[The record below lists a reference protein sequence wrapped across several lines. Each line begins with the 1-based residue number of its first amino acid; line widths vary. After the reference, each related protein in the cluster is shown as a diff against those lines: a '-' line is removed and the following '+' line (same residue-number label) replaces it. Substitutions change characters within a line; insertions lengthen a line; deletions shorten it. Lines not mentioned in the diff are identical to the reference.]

1 LLEEALESYGSGVIV
16 VGKSKRVCEGGNS
29 ELARV
34 GESLVCC
41 VLRADGYMYR
51 MTDDEFGLVLLVMLF
66 SCPLG
71 NCTILDPRIIFLHV
85 RFGD

>member
-1 LLEEALESYGSGVIV
+1 
-16 VGKSKRVCEGGNS
+16 
-29 ELARV
+29 
-34 GESLVCC
+34 
-41 VLRADGYMYR
+41 MYR
-51 MTDDEFGLVLLVMLF
+51 MTDGEFGLVLLVMLF